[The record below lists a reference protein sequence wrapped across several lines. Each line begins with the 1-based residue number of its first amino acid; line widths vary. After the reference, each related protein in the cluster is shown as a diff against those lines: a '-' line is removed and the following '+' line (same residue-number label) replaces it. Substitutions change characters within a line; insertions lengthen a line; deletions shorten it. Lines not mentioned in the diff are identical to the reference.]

1 MSPFFNLCALW
12 SERVCVQSLGCYC
25 PQWAVGSKEDLPDKV
40 FKAVAINRH
49 LGNTGTRGSHAEE
62 MVRQGLGSAHL

>member
-1 MSPFFNLCALW
+1 MLLS
-12 SERVCVQSLGCYC
+12 S
-25 PQWAVGSKEDLPDKV
+25 VGSRVFTEDLSDKV

-62 MVRQGLGSAHL
+62 MVCQGLGSAHL